1 MRCRNLTALLCIGL
15 SAACAP
21 EGATGSTEIQL
32 TIGNAFGPQDGAPAF
47 EAERV
52 DYRITCAGTTPGSFP
67 IPPSGAGGDYAYD
80 DSVDISGAFEIVDE
94 RNPLVWQTIM
104 DLPPGECTASL
115 SVYRNGQI
123 TCLGSHTFTV
133 PEDDTTTVNITLF
146 CDLSIDLPD
155 GTGDTDGEFQFDIGN
170 ECPKLFDLTAH
181 PYVIPDGE
189 TSTLVQVVARD
200 LDGTCGDNCDPQSC
214 TDANP
219 PVCTPGPD
227 PGLTTTLSAL
237 VGTFDDP
244 NGALTTY
251 HCDPAFPGPIEICVV
266 VSDGDLDCDK
276 SACIAVDCTDLCEG
290 VLCDDGNQCTADRCD
305 PASGQCVFEIAPD
318 GIACNDCT
326 STCQS
331 GVCNSGV
338 PFVAA
343 QNAATMNF
351 IGVTRVINRNYANPY
366 DGFTF
371 MLAGP
376 VNANITTYKGV
387 GLTDA
392 ILGTPVGDALF
403 LSEPTLAPQT
413 VCGVE
418 NAFAGNAGDIIH
430 LADKFI
436 RLIDMTIDGGLDG
449 DILWANSGND
459 SVNGA
464 NGNDLID
471 GGPGNDFL
479 VGANGNDQITMG
491 PKDGFDSVIG
501 GSGIDRFAVN
511 ALLSQLLISPSPD
524 PFYEFDIYYVG
535 THIAQIA
542 QIEHFDALNGSIDL
556 TACTASV
563 CNLCGNDDLNGGEEC
578 DDGNFINGDGCAS
591 SCTLE

>member
-1 MRCRNLTALLCIGL
+1 
-15 SAACAP
+15 
-21 EGATGSTEIQL
+21 
-32 TIGNAFGPQDGAPAF
+32 
-47 EAERV
+47 
-52 DYRITCAGTTPGSFP
+52 
-67 IPPSGAGGDYAYD
+67 
-80 DSVDISGAFEIVDE
+80 
-94 RNPLVWQTIM
+94 
-104 DLPPGECTASL
+104 
-115 SVYRNGQI
+115 
-123 TCLGSHTFTV
+123 
-133 PEDDTTTVNITLF
+133 
-146 CDLSIDLPD
+146 
-155 GTGDTDGEFQFDIGN
+155 
-170 ECPKLFDLTAH
+170 
-181 PYVIPDGE
+181 
-189 TSTLVQVVARD
+189 
-200 LDGTCGDNCDPQSC
+200 
-214 TDANP
+214 
-219 PVCTPGPD
+219 
-227 PGLTTTLSAL
+227 
-237 VGTFDDP
+237 
-244 NGALTTY
+244 
-251 HCDPAFPGPIEICVV
+251 
-266 VSDGDLDCDK
+266 
-276 SACIAVDCTDLCEG
+276 
-290 VLCDDGNQCTADRCD
+290 
-305 PASGQCVFEIAPD
+305 
-318 GIACNDCT
+318 
-326 STCQS
+326 
-331 GVCNSGV
+331 
-338 PFVAA
+338 
-343 QNAATMNF
+343 
-351 IGVTRVINRNYANPY
+351 
-366 DGFTF
+366 
-371 MLAGP
+371 
-376 VNANITTYKGV
+376 
-387 GLTDA
+387 LTDA